1 MGGLAKVAPK
11 FAILFMIILLGATGV
26 PLTNGFIG
34 EFILLKSVY
43 DYNHIMAAMAGL
55 TIILAA
61 AYMLRFYGKAM
72 FGKGDDAVLATTK
85 DVSNIEFT
93 VLASLSVF
101 VIVLGVYPQPVIEMV
116 TSSVSFIYSS
126 MIN

>member
-1 MGGLAKVAPK
+1 
-11 FAILFMIILLGATGV
+11 
-26 PLTNGFIG
+26 
-34 EFILLKSVY
+34 
-43 DYNHIMAAMAGL
+43 MAAMAGL

-72 FGKGDDAVLATTK
+72 FGEGDDSVLATTK
-85 DVSNIEFT
+85 DVSNVEFT

>member
-1 MGGLAKVAPK
+1 
-11 FAILFMIILLGATGV
+11 
-26 PLTNGFIG
+26 
-34 EFILLKSVY
+34 
-43 DYNHIMAAMAGL
+43 MAVMAGL
-55 TIILAA
+55 TIILCA

-72 FGKGDDAVLATTK
+72 FGKGDDSVLATTK
-85 DVSNIEFT
+85 DVSNVEFT

-116 TSSVSFIYSS
+116 TSSISFIYSS